1 MFQQIMRGIIF
12 DLHDIHPFGSLDGFA
27 TYHASVTDRVMAK
40 DFFGHL
46 GSQRLTPV
54 QCSKFKVRTYSLTRP
69 PKPRFKLFNRF
80 ASLKRFMSVNQFRV
94 QRDKQ
99 FTRLKSASA
108 HSATVS
114 AGKNGEFWSRRSK
127 CHWRVI

>member
-12 DLHDIHPFGSLDGFA
+12 DLHGVHPFGSLDGFA

-54 QCSKFKVRTYSLTRP
+54 QCSKFKVQSQNLLPYAP
-69 PKPRFKLFNRF
+69 AKAP
-80 ASLKRFMSVNQFRV
+80 V
-94 QRDKQ
+94 Q
-99 FTRLKSASA
+99 
-108 HSATVS
+108 TVQPL
-114 AGKNGEFWSRRSK
+114 R
-127 CHWRVI
+127 